1 MYSFSPIGFVKT
13 DETNIPRHWS
23 VSDAKGRLEI
33 DKAHE
38 KGLCDIK
45 PGDRII
51 VLFVFHKSK
60 AFTKEHLV
68 QKPPHKNRPMG
79 VFSICS
85 PVRPNPIG
93 LSVLTVEKVEKNVIH
108 VSGIDMFDG
117 TPIIDIKPFTA
128 PEPD

>member
-1 MYSFSPIGFVKT
+1 MYGFSPIGFV
-13 DETNIPRHWS
+13 ETAETKVPRHWS
-23 VSDAKGRLEI
+23 VSDVKGRLVL
-33 DKAHE
+33 DKAYE

-51 VLFVFHKSK
+51 VLFVFHKSP
-60 AFTKEHLV
+60 AFEENLLV

-85 PVRPNPIG
+85 PIRPNPVG
-93 LSVLTVEKVEKNVIH
+93 LSVLTVDKVENNVIH
-108 VSGIDMFDG
+108 VTGIDMFDQ
-117 TPIIDIKPFTA
+117 TPIIDIKPFIT